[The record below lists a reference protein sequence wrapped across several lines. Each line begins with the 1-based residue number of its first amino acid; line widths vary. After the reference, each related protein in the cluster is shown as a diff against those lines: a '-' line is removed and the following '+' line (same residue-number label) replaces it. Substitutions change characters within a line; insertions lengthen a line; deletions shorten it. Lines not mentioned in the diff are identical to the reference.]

1 MGARGGATP
10 YPAHLFEGLSP
21 RWMHPLGTFVRG
33 FDTPTPGASSSG
45 TRFSRQAFGHLGF
58 TGTSFWIDP
67 TADVAMV
74 LLTNRVCPSRADG
87 RIRWLRPAVHD
98 AAWAALEVSRET

>member
-1 MGARGGATP
+1 MFKIIGKNKKLGN
-10 YPAHLFEGLSP
+10 LESP
-21 RWMHPLGTFVRG
+21 DIQPFN
-33 FDTPTPGASSSG
+33 PNSGASLFK
-45 TRFSRQAFGHLGF
+45 RIRHNQFLAAMAFGHLGF